1 MNPELQ
7 RNLWLEFT
15 PQRIALMG
23 GGLALAFF
31 AAALPGGLEYGPS
44 SIAIV
49 LFYLIIVF
57 YGTRAAA
64 LAVIGEIRDRTW
76 DSQRLS
82 ALSPG
87 AMMWGKLLGST
98 AYAWFG
104 GLICLAVMLAGLA
117 VHRGLAVA
125 GLEAIYYLALGAI
138 AQASAFLASL
148 IAIHRRQSVSRLNAF
163 VCQLV
168 GIAAAVV
175 VVWVWSIADPVSA
188 LVGIPHVDVLL
199 WWGRS
204 LDATWF
210 LLASLALF
218 AAWIV
223 LACYR
228 QMRIELQ
235 MKNGPLV
242 WLGFLIFIGA
252 YVAGFDAWL
261 PKTGFAQALDATG
274 ARLTL
279 AFATFAILTYLMV
292 LLEPKD
298 RVHYRW
304 LLSRLRA
311 GRIAEWLDGFQA
323 WMTSYA
329 AALLFGFALAI
340 WVSRMTPDGGVDE
353 ALSIATLGFLT
364 RDVSIFVL
372 AQMLAGHRR
381 ADLGAV
387 TVLVAIYLLIPA
399 ILGGLKLSSL
409 WFVFLPKPTDPVWL
423 GPIVAWVEGIV
434 LAVLAFAR
442 VSLGEDVN
450 RTLAVASSVKS

>member
-15 PQRIALMG
+15 TQRIGLMV

-31 AAALPGGLEYGPS
+31 AAALPGGLDYGPS
-44 SIAIV
+44 SIALV

-57 YGTRAAA
+57 YGTRAAS
-64 LAVIGEIRDRTW
+64 LAVISEIRDRTW

-87 AMMWGKLLGST
+87 TMMWGKLLGST

-104 GLICLAVMLAGLA
+104 GGICLVVMLAGVA
-117 VHRGLAVA
+117 VHNGVAIAGIEAVFF
-125 GLEAIYYLALGAI
+125 LALGAI

-163 VCQLV
+163 LCQLV
-168 GIAAAVV
+168 GLVAAIVV
-175 VVWVWSIADPVSA
+175 VSIWYSADPKSA
-188 LVGIPHVDVLL
+188 ISAEHRVDVVI

-204 LDATWF
+204 FDATWF
-210 LLASLALF
+210 LPVSLAVF

-223 LACYR
+223 VACYR
-228 QMRIELQ
+228 QMRLELQ
-235 MKNGPLV
+235 VKNGPLV
-242 WLGFLIFIGA
+242 WAGFLVFMGL

-261 PKTGFAQALDATG
+261 PKTGFAQGLDVTG
-274 ARLTL
+274 ARFTL
-279 AFATFAILTYLMV
+279 AFATFLILSYVMV

-304 LLSRLRA
+304 LLARFRA
-311 GRIAEWLDGFQA
+311 AKIGEWLGGFQA
-323 WMTSYA
+323 WMTSYVA
-329 AALLFGFALAI
+329 AFAVGVVLAFWI
-340 WVSRMTPDGGVDE
+340 AHTLPTPSTDE
-353 ALSIATLGFLT
+353 ALIASTLGFLT

-372 AQMLAGHRR
+372 VQMLAGQRR

-387 TVLVAIYLLIPA
+387 IVLVAIYLLIPA
-399 ILGGLKLSSL
+399 ILSGLKLTAL
-409 WFVFLPKPTDPVWL
+409 WFIFFPTPTDPVFL
-423 GPIVAWVEGIV
+423 GPAVAWAEGIV
-434 LAVLAFAR
+434 LFALAFMR
-442 VSLGEDVN
+442 VQLGEDA
-450 RTLAVASSVKS
+450 RRIAA